1 MKFEVQERLLLIN
14 VLSGYAGDI
23 TTVRI
28 VGDLVRDLGFD
39 EGEHKILNF
48 VQTESTM
55 RWNDGAKAKEIEVGE
70 KASEIIASLFKTL
83 SDQGKLTLEHLATY
97 DRFVED
103 KTEKTA

>member
-39 EGEHKILNF
+39 EKEHKILKF

-55 RWNDGAKAKEIEVGE
+55 RWNDGAGSKEIEVGE

>member
-1 MKFEVQERLLLIN
+1 MN
-14 VLSGYAGDI
+14 VLSGDAVDMTSVRIAGDF
-23 TTVRI
+23 
-28 VGDLVRDLGFD
+28 VRDIGTD
-39 EGEHKILNF
+39 GKEHKVLKL
-48 VQTESTM
+48 VETGRTM

>member
-14 VLSGYAGDI
+14 VLSGYAGDV

-28 VGDLVRDLGFD
+28 VGDLLRDLSFD
-39 EGEHKILNF
+39 ESEHKILKF
-48 VQTESTM
+48 VQTEKIM
-55 RWNDGAKAKEIEVGE
+55 KWNDGAKAKEIFIGE
-70 KASEIIASLFKTL
+70 KAGEIIASLFRTL